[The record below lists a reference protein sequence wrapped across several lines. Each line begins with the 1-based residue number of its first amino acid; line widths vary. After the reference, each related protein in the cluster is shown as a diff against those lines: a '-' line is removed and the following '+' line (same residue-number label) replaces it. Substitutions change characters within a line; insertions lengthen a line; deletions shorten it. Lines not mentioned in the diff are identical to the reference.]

1 MPLKF
6 KRKDNL
12 MRFTGL
18 AIAAVLAGCSA
29 TVSTSPA
36 PAPAHQFSAAKSAAS
51 LCASEAPNW
60 EAVENAFLANGFVE
74 TKKTRLQTGRNEIFL
89 EDEDSDVLV
98 LIGSKGK
105 EGACIVGL
113 PGMTPQQ
120 SYELALPWVR
130 KYGAVSNADRGQ
142 GLSKK
147 AVQAWAAFD
156 DSRNVYIAAYK
167 EWREVLNVPGASA
180 RLLMT
185 TK

>member
-1 MPLKF
+1 
-6 KRKDNL
+6 

-29 TVSTSPA
+29 TVDNSMISTSPA
-36 PAPAHQFSAAKSAAS
+36 PADQLSAAKSAAS
-51 LCASEAPNW
+51 LCASKAPNW
-60 EAVENAFLANGFVE
+60 EAVESAFLANGFVE
-74 TKKTRLQTGRNEIFL
+74 TTDLRLKALRDAVIL